1 MLLIRLEG
9 QEGRIISFVRAFNIA
24 EWNEQTFEHIV
35 SAIKLIFLLFL
46 DIPNLSSCQL
56 SPKDRVINKYINKK
70 EEFGN
75 DVKTWVYLKDAG
87 IHWYPGSARP
97 IAEFLE
103 ALSDLLCNPLYF
115 PVSKGF

>member
-1 MLLIRLEG
+1 MLLIRPEDW
-9 QEGRIISFVRAFNIA
+9 EGRKISFIRAFNIA
-24 EWNEQTFEHIV
+24 EWNEQTFEHTV

-46 DIPNLSSCQL
+46 DIPNLNSCQL

-70 EEFGN
+70 EEFRD
-75 DVKTWVYLKDAG
+75 DVKTCISLKDAR
-87 IHWYPGSARP
+87 IHWYPESAHP